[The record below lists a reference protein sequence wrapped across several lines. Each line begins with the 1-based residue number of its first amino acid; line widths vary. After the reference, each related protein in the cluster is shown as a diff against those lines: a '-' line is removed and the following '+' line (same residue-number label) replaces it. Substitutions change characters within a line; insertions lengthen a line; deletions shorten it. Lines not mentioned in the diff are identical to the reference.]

1 MQFPAS
7 AREAVRAEE
16 LKNAGSAWSV
26 ILRLLYALVAFFILP
41 GILASQSDDLLNHVW
56 RGIQQAQ
63 KKYTSMCG
71 NITETRTSNL
81 MVKPLVLHGKFCA
94 EGKTK
99 FSLEY
104 VEPSSMRIRF
114 NENYLNVTTG
124 GDTQVREIGKNVR
137 RVQSYF
143 GGENSLGN
151 VKKNFTITVREDSG
165 DYRMKLVPRTG
176 TFRDKL
182 NFMVVKLDK
191 KNFLLRSLEVDGKS
205 GVNSVFVIDVNSMNP
220 KIPKGTFEVYKP

>member
-1 MQFPAS
+1 VLALLIFP
-7 AREAVRAEE
+7 RV
-16 LKNAGSAWSV
+16 
-26 ILRLLYALVAFFILP
+26 
-41 GILASQSDDLLNHVW
+41 LASQSDDLINQVW
-56 RGIQQAQ
+56 NGIQQAQ

-81 MVKPLVLHGKFCA
+81 MVKPLVLHSKFCA
-94 EGKTK
+94 EGTSK

-104 VEPSSMRIRF
+104 VEPSRMSIRF

-151 VKKNFTITVREDSG
+151 VKKNFTISVREDSG

-191 KNFLLRSLEVDGKS
+191 KDFLLRSLEVDGKS
-205 GVNSVFVIDVNSMNP
+205 GVNSVFVIDVNSLNP
-220 KIPKGTFEVYKP
+220 KIPAETFEVYKPK

>member
-1 MQFPAS
+1 MRVA
-7 AREAVRAEE
+7 E
-16 LKNAGSAWSV
+16 LKNAGSALG
-26 ILRLLYALVAFFILP
+26 IYLRLLCAVLALLIFPRV
-41 GILASQSDDLLNHVW
+41 LAGQSDDLLNQVW
-56 RGIQQAQ
+56 NGIQQAQ

-94 EGKTK
+94 EGTTK

-104 VEPSSMRIRF
+104 VEPSRMSIRF

-124 GDTQVREIGKNVR
+124 GDTQVREIGKIVR

-143 GGENSLGN
+143 GGETSLGN

-182 NFMVVKLDK
+182 NFMVVRLDK
-191 KNFLLRSLEVDGKS
+191 KDFLLRSLEVDGKS
-205 GVNSVFVIDVNSMNP
+205 GVNSVLVIDVNSMNP
-220 KIPKGTFEVYKP
+220 KIPKDTFEVYKP

>member
-1 MQFPAS
+1 MRVA
-7 AREAVRAEE
+7 E
-16 LKNAGSAWSV
+16 LKNPGSAPGLF
-26 ILRLLYALVAFFILP
+26 LRLLCAVLAFVIFP
-41 GILASQSDDLLNHVW
+41 RVLASQSDDLLNHVW
-56 RGIQQAQ
+56 NGIQEAQ

-94 EGKTK
+94 EGTTK

-104 VEPSSMRIRF
+104 VEPSRMSVRF

-151 VKKNFTITVREDSG
+151 VKKNFTITVKEDSG
-165 DYRMKLVPRTG
+165 DYRMKMVPRTG

-191 KNFLLRSLEVDGKS
+191 KDFLLRSLEVDGKS

-220 KIPKGTFEVYKP
+220 KIPKDTFEVYKP